1 MIKQT
6 FKTYIV
12 PNYEI
17 QDVKLNDSLKA
28 HLLTASKMLLKIL
41 INKNSTNGKTYL
53 I

>member
-28 HLLTASKMLLKIL
+28 HLLTASKNAFENIDQQ
-41 INKNSTNGKTYL
+41 NSTNGKTYL